1 MGSEQSTE
9 QDSEHA
15 ISEKEFAEKLVE
27 KFDLP
32 ASLTATIDAAE
43 KEAAKKPKEEEV
55 PEAEETEEA
64 KPEEVEEKEA
74 EEVKPEAEEDEELIP
89 KSKFQKRLDE
99 MTREK
104 RVLEVRLKALEEKSS
119 QDVKPYDEDLAKLE
133 KMNDAELQ
141 SLQRQ
146 VRLSQIKSAND
157 EVTLN
162 KLLDL
167 EEKITAVRTTSPQR
181 FEKTQISK
189 FNEAVSMSSTEVPNF
204 DKAQK
209 DIFAIAK
216 NLYDATPELHK
227 SVNGQ
232 ARAWTLAVEHYKV
245 LSQSQAGKSK
255 AEEAERSMN
264 SLKKKVSS
272 VTGVKKSSSTDTID
286 AKLFKNAK
294 GGTYNDKLAFIKNR
308 FKTDETMDDFLG
320 REK

>member
-9 QDSEHA
+9 QDSVQA
-15 ISEKEFAEKLVE
+15 ISEKEFAAKLVE

-55 PEAEETEEA
+55 PEAEEEEA
-64 KPEEVEEKEA
+64 KPEVKEEEETKEA
-74 EEVKPEAEEDEELIP
+74 EPEAEEDEELIP

-104 RVLEVRLKALEEKSS
+104 KVLEIRLRALEEKAT
-119 QDVKPYDEDLAKLE
+119 QTPQVHDEDLAKLE
-133 KMNDAELQ
+133 KMSEAELT

-157 EVTLN
+157 EATLN

-167 EEKITAVRTTSPQR
+167 EDKITAVRTTSPQR
-181 FEKTQISK
+181 FEKNQVSK
-189 FNEAVSMSSTEVPNF
+189 FNEAVAMSSTEVPNF
-204 DKAQK
+204 EKAQK

-216 NLYDATPELHK
+216 NLYDSTPELHG
-227 SVNGQ
+227 SVSGQ

-272 VTGVKKSSSTDTID
+272 VTGVKKTSSTDTID

-294 GGTYNDKLAFIKNR
+294 GGTFNDKLAFIKNR
-308 FKTDETMDDFLG
+308 FKTDETMDEFLG